1 LTNLWSYVLRDLV
14 AIVIHSVSG
23 EDTGLLVCGMNIGRF
38 GRAARG
44 SKFDIL

>member
-14 AIVIHSVSG
+14 AIVIHLVSG

-38 GRAARG
+38 GRTARG
-44 SKFDIL
+44 IKLDIL